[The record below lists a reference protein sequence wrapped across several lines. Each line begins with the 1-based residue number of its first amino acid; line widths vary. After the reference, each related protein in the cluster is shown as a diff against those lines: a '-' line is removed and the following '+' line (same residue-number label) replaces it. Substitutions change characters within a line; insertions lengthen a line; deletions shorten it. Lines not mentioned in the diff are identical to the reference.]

1 MTSTEKNKDKPSAL
15 VSFFRY
21 NLVAL
26 IATSIDFLMLAAL
39 TELLAVWYMF
49 STVAAATCGAITAFL
64 LGRYWV
70 FVSTERK
77 VHTQAF
83 RYFLVTMGSIALNS
97 MGVYFFTEVV
107 EFQYLI
113 SKIITSI
120 IVGVGYNYLLGR
132 YFVFN

>member
-1 MTSTEKNKDKPSAL
+1 MKLRGKSKGKPSAL

-26 IATSIDFLMLAAL
+26 IATGLDFLILVLL
-39 TELLAVWYMF
+39 TELLEVWYLI
-49 STVAAATCGAITAFL
+49 STIFAATCGALTAFL

-70 FVSTERK
+70 FVSIERK

-83 RYFLVTMGSIALNS
+83 RFFIVAIGSIALNS
-97 MGVYFFTEVV
+97 FGVYAFTEFVAL
-107 EFQYLI
+107 QYLI